1 MRGNRSTL
9 GEFLEQRQSRPVP
22 GGRVVSAE
30 HGVSRPRRAAMVS
43 TLLAFGMLVLASSK
57 AAPPSVPMSVL
68 KQCAEFREPS
78 KRLACYDQ
86 VAERP
91 AAAAPPLKQSL
102 GLYTEEHPAPPRV
115 ESLITGKVIS
125 IGISSSGRSTVTLDS
140 NQVWELDSAD
150 PVLANGDLVTV
161 KRGTLGSFILTTP
174 AGRLHRVHRSR

>member
-1 MRGNRSTL
+1 
-9 GEFLEQRQSRPVP
+9 
-22 GGRVVSAE
+22 
-30 HGVSRPRRAAMVS
+30 VSRPRPAAMVS
-43 TLLAFGMLVLASSK
+43 TLLAFGTLVLASSK

-68 KQCAEFREPS
+68 KQCAEINEPS

-91 AAAAPPLKQSL
+91 AAA
-102 GLYTEEHPAPPRV
+102 GPASPKDSPRV

-125 IGISSSGRSTVTLDS
+125 IGISSSGRSTVTLEG

-150 PVLANGDLVTV
+150 PVLANGDVVTV

>member
-1 MRGNRSTL
+1 LSNVN
-9 GEFLEQRQSRPVP
+9 PVP
-22 GGRVVSAE
+22 V
-30 HGVSRPRRAAMVS
+30 RAVMVS
-43 TLLAFGMLVLASSK
+43 TLLAFGTLVLASSQ

-68 KQCAEFREPS
+68 KQCAEINEPS

-91 AAAAPPLKQSL
+91 AAAGAALPKESF
-102 GLYTEEHPAPPRV
+102 GVYTEEHPATPRV

-125 IGISSSGRSTVTLDS
+125 IGISSSGRSTVTLEG

-150 PVLANGDLVTV
+150 PVLANGDVVTI

>member
-68 KQCAEFREPS
+68 KQCAEFKEPS

-91 AAAAPPLKQSL
+91 AAAAPPTTRPK
-102 GLYTEEHPAPPRV
+102 
-115 ESLITGKVIS
+115 IS
-125 IGISSSGRSTVTLDS
+125 
-140 NQVWELDSAD
+140 
-150 PVLANGDLVTV
+150 
-161 KRGTLGSFILTTP
+161 
-174 AGRLHRVHRSR
+174 